1 MANDSIQQ
9 AVTSWTKGCDMA
21 RARIVAFE
29 KVRDIPYAST
39 ANADAQAVL
48 EAKRGSCAGKHQL
61 LAEALRCL
69 GLQVRHMICSHRF
82 NESPIPFPDHMQAL
96 LRKNEIVDVHD
107 YLQIAIDGDWVDVD
121 ATWEQCLREYG
132 FPVNEDWDGRSPML
146 LSITVEEPQVADR
159 DPAKIKDE
167 ILSHLTP
174 RQRSLRKEFLA
185 ALDAWVDEIVAEAR
199 RDGQ

>member
-9 AVTSWTKGCDMA
+9 AVTSWTKGCDPV

-29 KVRDIPYAST
+29 KIRDISYSAAASE
-39 ANADAQAVL
+39 DAQAVL
-48 EAKRGSCAGKHQL
+48 ESKRGSCAGKHQL

-69 GLQVRHMICSHRF
+69 GLQVRHMICTHRF
-82 NESPIPFPDHMQAL
+82 SESPIPFPDNMQAL
-96 LRKNEIVDVHD
+96 LRKNEIIDVHD

-146 LSITVEEPQVADR
+146 LSVTVEEPQVADR
-159 DPAKIKDE
+159 DPAKLKDE
-167 ILSHLTP
+167 ILSHFTP

-185 ALDAWVDEIVAEAR
+185 ALDAWVDEIVAEAG
-199 RDGQ
+199 RDDQ